1 MSNASPLV
9 ASPAATAPRPA
20 TPVANGVPSQ
30 PPPADTVP
38 VANGHA
44 VHTHESRPAPAPPSA
59 AAMTGKKGKQ
69 KKPEPTEASKLIAQ
83 RISQLELDAAGEKD
97 QEAEIEREVRK
108 ANRELH
114 NQTSRMNDLQKIEHL
129 TKRCSDLLAEMKRHE
144 RESIKNKK
152 RGDQLQKDKD
162 NTRTELNKT
171 TSLKEK
177 LEKLCRELQ
186 KENNKLKN
194 ENKTLT
200 DTQIRSQ
207 QTWDERYSGLLRR
220 MDDQQEEKDNP
231 RKQVV
236 DMNTEKFFRDRF
248 KSMIDQYELR
258 ELHFHSQMRTK
269 ELEVQY
275 NLARFEREKKNYEA
289 ELTRSRQLNAQVQT
303 FSQTESE
310 LRHQL
315 NVYVEKFKQ
324 VCIIGTTHMEDLQ
337 LIVIQVED
345 TLNNSNE
352 LFMTFRKEMEDM
364 SKKTKRLERENET
377 LKRKHDH
384 VNSNILKMAEERT
397 KNLHEVEDLK
407 KKVDKLNGII
417 RQMQQ
422 QGRGIPQGLANPV
435 ENGYAEGDLEGDES
449 EYEDEYDEG
458 EEDEEV
464 SDDGDEY
471 DDETEDELQQQQQQ
485 PQPYGPERPPPAPAA
500 AATTNGHR

>member
-1 MSNASPLV
+1 
-9 ASPAATAPRPA
+9 
-20 TPVANGVPSQ
+20 
-30 PPPADTVP
+30 
-38 VANGHA
+38 
-44 VHTHESRPAPAPPSA
+44 
-59 AAMTGKKGKQ
+59 MTGKKGKQ

-97 QEAEIEREVRK
+97 QEAEIEREVKK

-114 NQTSRMNDLQKIEHL
+114 TQTSRMNDLQKIDHL

-194 ENKTLT
+194 ENKTLS

-324 VCIIGTTHMEDLQ
+324 V
-337 LIVIQVED
+337 ED

-377 LKRKHDH
+377 LKRKHDQ
-384 VNSNILKMAEERT
+384 VNSNIFKMAEERT
-397 KNLHEVEDLK
+397 KNLSEVEDLK

-422 QGRGIPQGLANPV
+422 QGRGIPQGLTNPV

-471 DDETEDELQQQQQQ
+471 DDETEDESQQQQQQQ

-500 AATTNGHR
+500 TTTTNGHR

>member
-1 MSNASPLV
+1 MSNASPPV
-9 ASPAATAPRPA
+9 ASPAPMAPRPA
-20 TPVANGVPSQ
+20 TPAAANGVPSQ

-44 VHTHESRPAPAPPSA
+44 AHTHENRPAPAPPSA

-171 TSLKEK
+171 TSLREK

-236 DMNTEKFFRDRF
+236 DMNTEKFFRERF

-324 VCIIGTTHMEDLQ
+324 V
-337 LIVIQVED
+337 ED

-397 KNLHEVEDLK
+397 KNLTEVEDLK

-422 QGRGIPQGLANPV
+422 QGRGIPQGLTNPV

-449 EYEDEYDEG
+449 EYEDEYDE
-458 EEDEEV
+458 EEGDEEV
-464 SDDGDEY
+464 SDDGEY
-471 DDETEDELQQQQQQ
+471 DDETEDELQQQQ
-485 PQPYGPERPPPAPAA
+485 PQPYGPERPPLAPVAA
-500 AATTNGHR
+500 ATTTNGHR

>member
-20 TPVANGVPSQ
+20 TPAANGVPSQ

-44 VHTHESRPAPAPPSA
+44 AHTHENRPAPAPPSA

-97 QEAEIEREVRK
+97 QEAEIEREVKK

-114 NQTSRMNDLQKIEHL
+114 TQTSRMNDLQKIDHL

-194 ENKTLT
+194 ENKTLS

-324 VCIIGTTHMEDLQ
+324 V
-337 LIVIQVED
+337 ED

-377 LKRKHDH
+377 LKRKHDQ
-384 VNSNILKMAEERT
+384 VNSNIFKMAEERT
-397 KNLHEVEDLK
+397 KNLSEVEDLK

-422 QGRGIPQGLANPV
+422 QGRGIPQGLTNPV

-471 DDETEDELQQQQQQ
+471 DDETEDESQQQQQQQ

-500 AATTNGHR
+500 TTTTNGHR